1 MNLSTTNSKKS
12 LKLLLSKPRGFCA
25 GVERAIETV
34 EKALALWGAPIYV
47 KHEIVHNRHVVQ
59 DLKNKGAIFIEDL
72 ADVPIGAR
80 LIYSAH
86 GVSPAVREQAQMRQ
100 LIEIDAT
107 CGLVTRVH
115 SAVKRFAAQGYQIIL
130 IGHRNH
136 VEIIGTAGEAP
147 EVTTIVESVK
157 DAQELKFSPE
167 EKLFYITQTTLSL
180 DDVKEITDALIAKYP
195 HIETLPSS
203 SICYATT
210 NRQMALR
217 EITDL
222 TDLVLVVGDPQ
233 SSNSNRLRE
242 VASKRGIES
251 YLINDE
257 KEIQPQWLNGKKTI
271 GLTAGAS
278 TPEEI
283 VQKCIQRLIEL
294 GVCDVEDVVYTH
306 EDVVFQLP
314 KPIVNARFSVN

>member
-1 MNLSTTNSKKS
+1 M
-12 LKLLLSKPRGFCA
+12 KLLLSKPRGFCA

-34 EKALALWGAPIYV
+34 EKALQLWGAPIYV
-47 KHEIVHNRHVVQ
+47 KHEIVHNRHVVD
-59 DLKNKGAIFIEDL
+59 DLKAKGAIFIEDVEE
-72 ADVPIGAR
+72 VPMGAR

-86 GVSPAVREQAQMRQ
+86 GVSPAVREQAKARN

-147 EVTTIVESVK
+147 DVTTIVESVE
-157 DAQELKFSPE
+157 DVFQLKFSQE
-167 EKLFYITQTTLSL
+167 DHLFYITQTTLSL
-180 DDVKEITDALIAKYP
+180 DDVKEITETLKKKYQG
-195 HIETLPSS
+195 IVTLPSS

-210 NRQMALR
+210 NRQLALR

-251 YLINDE
+251 YLINNAE
-257 KEIQPQWLNGKKTI
+257 EIRAEWLSGVETI

-278 TPEEI
+278 TPESI
-283 VQKCIQRLIEL
+283 VQNCIQRLIVL
-294 GVCDVEDVVYTH
+294 GVQEVEDVIYTN

-314 KPIVNARFSVN
+314 KPIVTALRS